1 MASFWRNVLLLV
13 CVRLASIYR
22 TLHCCNIHEKN
33 PNPLFFIDIWY
44 DEDFKIPT
52 EVECFDLNSVR
63 DRPKTV
69 Y

>member
-22 TLHCCNIHEKN
+22 TLHCCNIHEKKSQS
-33 PNPLFFIDIWY
+33 FVFIDIWY
-44 DEDFKIPT
+44 DEHFKIPT
-52 EVECFDLNSVR
+52 DLECFDLNSVW